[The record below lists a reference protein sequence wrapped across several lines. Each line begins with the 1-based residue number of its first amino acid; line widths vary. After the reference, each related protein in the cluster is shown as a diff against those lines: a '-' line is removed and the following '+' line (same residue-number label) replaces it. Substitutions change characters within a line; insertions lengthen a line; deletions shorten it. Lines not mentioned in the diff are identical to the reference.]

1 MKKKNKLSLK
11 TVLFVV
17 VVAVITFALT
27 MGNYALALWATVV
40 AILALLYWQWP
51 NILSLKGQSEYAKGN
66 NTKALAIL
74 KKAHE
79 SSRSRVSNS
88 TAYAYILLRVGQA
101 DEASKV
107 LNYVLLNQKWYQD

>member
-17 VVAVITFALT
+17 VVAVIAFAIT
-27 MGNYALALWATVV
+27 MGSYALALWATVV

-66 NTKALAIL
+66 NTKALAI
-74 KKAHE
+74 KFDCVCVHTFK
-79 SSRSRVSNS
+79 SG
-88 TAYAYILLRVGQA
+88 TG
-101 DEASKV
+101 
-107 LNYVLLNQKWYQD
+107 